1 MPPENTRKSEV
12 LRVSQMGEQARN
24 GLTRANS
31 SSFVALR
38 RGRAVAILL
47 H

>member
-1 MPPENTRKSEV
+1 MSPENTRKSEV
-12 LRVSQMGEQARN
+12 LGGSQMEKMVRN

-38 RGRAVAILL
+38 RGRAVAV
-47 H
+47 